1 MSSFIK
7 QTTFLILISASFLAG
22 CKKNSSSSPS
32 PATNAS
38 SILMTGSWR
47 VSYYHESGNDHTSN
61 FSGYTFT
68 FNSNGIMTSS
78 NLSGTTNGTWSS
90 DDSHNEFHMSIGNS
104 SPLSD
109 ISNGWLI
116 ISATSTEIDMKDDNS
131 SHNEE
136 FHFTKI

>member
-1 MSSFIK
+1 MSNVIK
-7 QTTFLILISASFLAG
+7 QTAFLILISASFLAG
-22 CKKNSSSSPS
+22 CKKNSSSPS
-32 PATNAS
+32 SSTNAS
-38 SILMTGSWR
+38 SILTTGSWR
-47 VSYYHESGNDHTSN
+47 VSYYHESGNDNTSN

-68 FNSNGIMTSS
+68 FNSNGSMTSS

-116 ISATSTEIDMKDDNS
+116 ISATNTEIDMKDDNS

-136 FHFTKI
+136 VHFTKI